1 MSIAVTEPVGPTIRD
16 SSAALYPVPAPIS
29 STRSPGRAASCSSM
43 IAIIEGWDAELVAM
57 PSTRCTATASS
68 A

>member
-1 MSIAVTEPVGPTIRD
+1 MSTAVTDPVAPTMRA

-29 STRSPGRAASCSSM
+29 RTRSPGRAASCSSM
-43 IAIIEGWDAELVAM
+43 IAIIDGWDAELVAT